1 MLFRSYRKNNFFATA
16 EFMFAYKQNRLA
28 QGDKDDNRIPAGGT
42 PEWEVMH
49 IYAGYKLSKLQLNIG
64 LQNIF
69 NEDYRTHGSGIN
81 AVGRSGFISATINL

>member
-1 MLFRSYRKNNFFATA
+1 MGSD
-16 EFMFAYKQNRLA
+16 AY
-28 QGDKDDNRIPAGGT
+28 
-42 PEWEVMH
+42 

-81 AVGRSGFISATINL
+81 SVGRSGFISAIINL